1 MKMSPTKFVNYAKN
15 KIRLVET
22 KKKFHTRKIE
32 ASNERKVRLRNAP
45 NPILSWSPNVAY
57 E

>member
-1 MKMSPTKFVNYAKN
+1 MKIVPQNLLTKPHQ
-15 KIRLVET
+15 
-22 KKKFHTRKIE
+22 KKKKKIPTRKNE